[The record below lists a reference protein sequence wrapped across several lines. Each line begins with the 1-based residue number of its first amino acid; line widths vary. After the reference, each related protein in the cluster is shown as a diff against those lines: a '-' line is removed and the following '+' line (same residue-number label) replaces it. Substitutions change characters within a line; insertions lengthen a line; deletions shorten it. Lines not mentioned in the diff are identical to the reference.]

1 MRKRILTALA
11 AGLVLAAMSVPAVSA
26 AEPASAGCRFLN
38 DPQFDGE
45 YSGIP
50 PTAIDLAAGDRL
62 TMTAGRPA
70 SFGEPTTVTLSIDGV
85 VVDSAGFP
93 GAVGYVIPTSGTYEV
108 GFETDGNATWE
119 VACNAPD
126 CSVVIVSPIDLK
138 ADGKLHEARLSG
150 ATVANDAAI
159 TYKIIGVTQDEPT
172 AGGWRQ
178 DLKTPDANGLGADR
192 VSVRGERNP
201 SLNGRVYR
209 IAYRVSAE
217 QGGTCTGV
225 EIVRV
230 SPNKATAVDD
240 GDQASWN
247 SFTGELIPR

>member
-1 MRKRILTALA
+1 MGKRILTALV
-11 AGLVLAAMSVPAVSA
+11 AGFVLTAMSVPAVSA
-26 AEPASAGCRFLN
+26 AEPASAGCQSLN
-38 DPQFDGE
+38 DPLFDGE
-45 YSGIP
+45 YSGLP
-50 PTAIDLAAGDRL
+50 PTALDLAAGDRL
-62 TMTAGRPA
+62 TMMVGRPA
-70 SFGEPTTVTLSIDGV
+70 SFGEPMTVTLTIDGV

-93 GAVGYVIPTSGTYEV
+93 GAVAYVIPTSGTYEV
-108 GFETDGNATWE
+108 GFATDGNATWE

-126 CSVVIVSPIDLK
+126 CSVVIVSPNDLK
-138 ADGKLHEARLSG
+138 ADSKLHEVRLSG

-159 TYKIIGVTQDEPT
+159 TYKITGVTQDEPT
-172 AGGWRQ
+172 TGGWRQ

-192 VSVRGERNP
+192 VSLRGERNP

-247 SFTGELIPR
+247 SFTGQLLAG